1 MNKKIICILFF
12 LLCAC
17 VGKRN
22 EIKFLEYKNFE
33 NIENNNMVGE
43 KIKNSK
49 FDFRILF
56 ISSDYDDYY
65 INDFVFET
73 LQKKYKEQSNSK
85 GITNIKFKK
94 KIFQFFFFD
103 FRYMKIEGNVIDLK
117 KELYEK

>member
-33 NIENNNMVGE
+33 NIENNNMIGE

-94 KIFQFFFFD
+94 KYSNFSFLILD
-103 FRYMKIEGNVIDLK
+103 I
-117 KELYEK
+117 